1 MERVSSKVDFQL
13 SFLGRPT
20 ENDGVECMH
29 GAPECLGNILLL
41 CAAHYYPTPLAL
53 PFAMCL
59 ENDYKNIPNEELVR
73 QCALEHAVDF
83 EKLNECASDQD
94 TALGLKLLRDSVER
108 SISLQVR
115 KSCTVRLANEVYCIH
130 DGDWK
135 ECPKG
140 PGVNDLVIEIEKLY
154 NNQNF

>member
-1 MERVSSKVDFQL
+1 
-13 SFLGRPT
+13 
-20 ENDGVECMH
+20 
-29 GAPECLGNILLL
+29 
-41 CAAHYYPTPLAL
+41 
-53 PFAMCL
+53 MCL

-94 TALGLKLLRDSVER
+94 TALGMKLLRDSVER
-108 SISLQVR
+108 SISLEVK